1 MGMSGYILEN
11 EENFWDGVS
20 DIIKESEHISDATS
34 AAEVL
39 RAKECGHLDSKDV
52 EEQVEEYWNEIWS
65 KYIW

>member
-1 MGMSGYILEN
+1 MGMSNWILGN